1 MTLLQ
6 LDGVSNVKRANVL
19 MQDIY
24 DSRRKRL
31 GVEHAYTLWAACNL
45 ARTLTERGRL
55 EDDQTLLDEARAIF
69 NDGIAI
75 ARRNLGPNH
84 VGTLMGRGF
93 LANVLVVEKAY
104 AEAEQEFKDIAE
116 QQRQIQG
123 ARNGTHRDRL
133 ITLQRMVHC
142 YEIQGKLKE
151 AVECCN
157 TIITELDGL
166 GGQEHPWRLQIVEKR
181 EGILNNPNTPADSTL
196 SGKRTIESVSGQ
208 QDKPAPSVVESSQP

>member
-1 MTLLQ
+1 MIAKDSLAMTLLQ
-6 LDGVSNVKRANVL
+6 LGGISNVKRAEKF
-19 MQDIY
+19 MKDIY

-55 EDDQTLLDEARAIF
+55 EDDQTPLNEARAIF
-69 NDGIAI
+69 NDGIAV

-104 AEAEQEFKDIAE
+104 AEAEEEFKDIAE
-116 QQRQIQG
+116 QQRRIQG

-133 ITLQRMVHC
+133 ITLQRMVDC
-142 YEIQGKLKE
+142 YEIQGRLKE
-151 AVECCN
+151 AVECCD

-166 GGQEHPWRLQIVEKR
+166 GGQEHPWRRQIVGKR
-181 EGILNNPNTPADSTL
+181 ERLLNSP
-196 SGKRTIESVSGQ
+196 G
-208 QDKPAPSVVESSQP
+208 APVNKS